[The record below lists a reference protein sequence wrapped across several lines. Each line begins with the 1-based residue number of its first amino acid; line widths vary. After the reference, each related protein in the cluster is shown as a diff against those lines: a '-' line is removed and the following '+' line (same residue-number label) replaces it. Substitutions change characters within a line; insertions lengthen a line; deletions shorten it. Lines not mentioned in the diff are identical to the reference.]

1 MNFILKEDLDQ
12 IIKSNQLFYPLEGKT
27 IFITGGTGLIGSL
40 IAKSILNYNRKAI
53 KKINLILLCRN
64 SKKVESIFEDYISKT
79 PELNI
84 CLQDINDKL
93 QLDGPV
99 DYIIHTASITS
110 SAQFVK
116 EPVETILTMVQGCK
130 NILKFAYEKR
140 VCSFVYLSSLEV
152 YGIPFEENQISLFSE
167 NNFGYLDPCKVRSSY
182 PEAKRLAES
191 LCISYFSQYNIPV
204 KIVRLCQTFG
214 PGVSYND
221 SRVFAEFARCAI
233 EGKNIELHTKG
244 ETVRNYCYTMDAVS
258 GILKI
263 LLEGMDGQPY
273 NLANKNAVVSIKE
286 MAEIAKELS
295 EFPIEI
301 KYIIDGCDRGYNP
314 EMKLVLTTEKA
325 EDLGWKAET
334 GMKAMMKR
342 LIASMKA

>member
-1 MNFILKEDLDQ
+1 MSKF
-12 IIKSNQLFYPLEGKT
+12 
-27 IFITGGTGLIGSL
+27 
-40 IAKSILNYNRKAI
+40 
-53 KKINLILLCRN
+53 
-64 SKKVESIFEDYISKT
+64 KKVESIFEDYISKT

-84 CLQDINDKL
+84 CLQDINDEL

-191 LCISYFSQYNIPV
+191 LCISYFSQYNVPV

-233 EGKNIELHTKG
+233 EE
-244 ETVRNYCYTMDAVS
+244 
-258 GILKI
+258 KI
-263 LLEGMDGQPY
+263 
-273 NLANKNAVVSIKE
+273 
-286 MAEIAKELS
+286 
-295 EFPIEI
+295 
-301 KYIIDGCDRGYNP
+301 
-314 EMKLVLTTEKA
+314 
-325 EDLGWKAET
+325 
-334 GMKAMMKR
+334 
-342 LIASMKA
+342 